1 MFWYTIS
8 NGVAER
14 KNKHLH
20 DTTRALLFQMKVPKQ
35 FWADVVST
43 ACFLINR
50 MSSTVL
56 DGNVLYSVLF
66 PNKSLFLVEPK
77 VFGNTCYVW
86 DVRPSVTKLD
96 PKALKCIFGLF
107 SSSEGV
113 SILLCCTRKIFGI
126 NLCGIFKDYTFILCT
141 SLSIS
146 QGSKMS
152 DWSIR
157 SPMFWQKNQILS
169 LHLLD
174 HLLSI
179 NRLLCV
185 QVLHHLL

>member
-1 MFWYTIS
+1 MHETTQYYPPVFMFWYTIS

-86 DVRPSVTKLD
+86 DVWTSVTKLD
-96 PKALKCIFGLF
+96 PKTLKGIFRLC
-107 SSSEGV
+107 SSLVGV
-113 SILLCCTRKIFGI
+113 SMLSWCTRKIFGI
-126 NLCGIFKDYTFILCT
+126 NWCSIFKDYTFF
-141 SLSIS
+141 
-146 QGSKMS
+146 M
-152 DWSIR
+152 
-157 SPMFWQKNQILS
+157 
-169 LHLLD
+169 HLLFY
-174 HLLSI
+174 
-179 NRLLCV
+179 
-185 QVLHHLL
+185 